1 MPLRNVSWYQSVIC
15 FLAHSFLVG
24 DDGRVYEGVGWN
36 IQGSHDQG
44 YNNISLGIAF
54 FGAQEGNGTSADCPS
69 KGSLLLSLEAL
80 LPSQAS
86 PQSQFLLHF
95 FSLGFQDTRCDT
107 LLPFA
112 EAPFSG
118 SAAFLPQT
126 PRLLWASHVPLF
138 SPISICRSLFC
149 FS

>member
-1 MPLRNVSWYQSVIC
+1 MPLRNVSWYQAVIC

-36 IQGSHDQG
+36 VRGSHDQG
-44 YNNISLGIAF
+44 FSNISLGIAF

-69 KGSLLLSLEAL
+69 KSSQLLSLEAL

-95 FSLGFQDTRCDT
+95 
-107 LLPFA
+107 LLPWF
-112 EAPFSG
+112 PGHKMRCPLLPSFSG

-126 PRLLWASHVPLF
+126 PRLL
-138 SPISICRSLFC
+138 
-149 FS
+149 